1 MSIER
6 SRNDTNTLCFDTYPT
21 RTRRKRAWPVVRLA
35 DSTLAPTRWSHVQPV
50 ASGEDL
56 CFETA
61 LRAAY
66 AACEDNGVEP
76 PGPRKM
82 IRLVRSWVKTRRHDE
97 GFDVWLHRDPT
108 ALTAVRRHMKAG
120 GPGAA
125 A

>member
-1 MSIER
+1 LVPP
-6 SRNDTNTLCFDTYPT
+6 DTQ
-21 RTRRKRAWPVVRLA
+21 
-35 DSTLAPTRWSHVQPV
+35 LAPTRWSHSQP
-50 ASGEDL
+50 GNTGGQL

-82 IRLVRSWVKTRRHDE
+82 IRLVRSWVKTRRFDE

-108 ALTAVRRHMKAG
+108 ALTAVRNHMRAG
-120 GPGAA
+120 DRVAGS
-125 A
+125 